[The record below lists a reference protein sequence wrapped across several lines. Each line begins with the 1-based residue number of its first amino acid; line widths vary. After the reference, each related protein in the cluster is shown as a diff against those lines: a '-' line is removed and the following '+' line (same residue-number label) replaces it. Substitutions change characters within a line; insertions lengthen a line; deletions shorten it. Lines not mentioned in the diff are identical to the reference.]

1 LEIAMPCPILHCR
14 DDVLRMLDELTEG
27 RRDMLAACEKLS
39 PAQRTDPVV
48 PGSWSV
54 LKNLTHLA
62 WAEAFM
68 LAWIKKRP
76 AVLPKEEFPPEPAED
91 LAAIRTAFDEA
102 HAEAIAFLKANPEAV
117 LTEACRYGFN
127 ARAETVGGIFFH
139 LVEHEI
145 GHRAMVRFKLLR
157 LTGG

>member
-1 LEIAMPCPILHCR
+1 MRHRDEILS
-14 DDVLRMLDELTEG
+14 MLDELTAG

-39 PAQRTDPVV
+39 PDQLRDPVV
-48 PGSWSV
+48 PGTWSV
-54 LKNLTHLA
+54 LKNLAHLA

-76 AVLPKEEFPPEPAED
+76 DVLPKEEFPPDPPED
-91 LAAIRTAFDEA
+91 LAAIRTALDEA
-102 HAEAIAFLKANPEAV
+102 HAEAIAFLKGNPESV

-139 LVEHEI
+139 LPEHEI
-145 GHRAMVRFKLLR
+145 GHRAIVRLKLR
-157 LTGG
+157 LLGC